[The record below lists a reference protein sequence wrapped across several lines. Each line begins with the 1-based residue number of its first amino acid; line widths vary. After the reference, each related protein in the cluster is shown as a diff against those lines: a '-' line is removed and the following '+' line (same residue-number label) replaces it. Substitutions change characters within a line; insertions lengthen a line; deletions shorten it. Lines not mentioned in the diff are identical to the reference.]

1 MKYLHIFFFL
11 INLSAFAQGTL
22 KGNVTDEND
31 KPLAGAYV
39 VLAGTSEAKRTD
51 HVGNFIFNPITT
63 GPYTVQISYVGF
75 TTQTVNTVI
84 TNGSSAELTIVMH
97 HGEINLDEIVITGSQ
112 EHSANTL
119 SPLDIALRP
128 VNTSQDILRLVPGLF
143 IAQHAGGGK
152 AEQIFLR
159 GFDCDH
165 GTDINISVDGMPVNM
180 VSHAHGQGYADLHFL
195 IPELVKTVDFN
206 KGPYYADKGDLN
218 TAGYVEFETA
228 SQLDRN
234 FVKLEGGSFGT
245 GRAVAGINL
254 PFKSPKA
261 NAYIASEFFRTDGFF
276 ENSQN
281 MNRRNLHGRFNT
293 QIGRHTYLTAAL
305 SGFISQWNASGQ
317 IPDRAVVRG
326 EITRYGS
333 IDPSEGGNTSRYNA
347 YIKTI
352 HDFSDGSS
360 LENQLYGIR
369 YYFSLFS
376 NFTFYLKD
384 SVNGDQIH
392 QQESR
397 MGYGYHSRYRR
408 HGAFA
413 EKRLDSDIGGGIRYD
428 VIDNIALSHT
438 VKRSFLN
445 DIQRGDI
452 HEANFN
458 GYVSET
464 FFPIERLS
472 INAALRFDYFRF
484 GYLNQLGSDDYQYSG
499 KGIVSPK
506 LNITYNQSNHVS
518 FFVRA
523 GTGFHSNDA
532 RVVIMQSVA
541 NTLPR
546 AYSID
551 IGTETKIT
559 PTLLLQAALWRL
571 DLDQEFVYVGDEGIV
586 EPAGKTKRMGF
597 DLSARYQL
605 NKWLFLDT
613 DFNITDPKAKHLP
626 KGENYIPLAPRITSI
641 GGLTVR
647 RSKGFNGSL
656 RYRYMATRPANENN
670 TVKAQGYFVTDVIL
684 NYSRTGYEIG
694 ISTEN
699 LLNTKWRE
707 AQFDT
712 ESRLKNET
720 AAVSEIHYTPGT
732 PFACRIRFV
741 KYF

>member
-1 MKYLHIFFFL
+1 
-11 INLSAFAQGTL
+11 
-22 KGNVTDEND
+22 
-31 KPLAGAYV
+31 
-39 VLAGTSEAKRTD
+39 
-51 HVGNFIFNPITT
+51 
-63 GPYTVQISYVGF
+63 
-75 TTQTVNTVI
+75 
-84 TNGSSAELTIVMH
+84 
-97 HGEINLDEIVITGSQ
+97 
-112 EHSANTL
+112 
-119 SPLDIALRP
+119 
-128 VNTSQDILRLVPGLF
+128 
-143 IAQHAGGGK
+143 
-152 AEQIFLR
+152 
-159 GFDCDH
+159 
-165 GTDINISVDGMPVNM
+165 
-180 VSHAHGQGYADLHFL
+180 
-195 IPELVKTVDFN
+195 
-206 KGPYYADKGDLN
+206 
-218 TAGYVEFETA
+218 
-228 SQLDRN
+228 
-234 FVKLEGGSFGT
+234 
-245 GRAVAGINL
+245 
-254 PFKSPKA
+254 
-261 NAYIASEFFRTDGFF
+261 
-276 ENSQN
+276 
-281 MNRRNLHGRFNT
+281 
-293 QIGRHTYLTAAL
+293 
-305 SGFISQWNASGQ
+305 
-317 IPDRAVVRG
+317 
-326 EITRYGS
+326 
-333 IDPSEGGNTSRYNA
+333 
-347 YIKTI
+347 
-352 HDFSDGSS
+352 
-360 LENQLYGIR
+360 
-369 YYFSLFS
+369 
-376 NFTFYLKD
+376 
-384 SVNGDQIH
+384 
-392 QQESR
+392 
-397 MGYGYHSRYRR
+397 
-408 HGAFA
+408 
-413 EKRLDSDIGGGIRYD
+413 
-428 VIDNIALSHT
+428 LSHT